1 MSEERRKILDMLSE
15 GKINAEEAEKL
26 LDAVEPKTAPAA
38 GESTFR
44 GGDGLPKYLYVR
56 VDPKEGA
63 GNADQVKV
71 TVPLALVKAGM
82 NFASLLPRD
91 ARRDVEKAM
100 ESKGFDFDLKNMKDG
115 DMDDFLA
122 ALRELEVDI
131 ETSENTVKI
140 YTG

>member
-26 LDAVEPKTAPAA
+26 LDAVEPEATGVSVHPD
-38 GESTFR
+38 GN
-44 GGDGLPKYLYVR
+44 GLPKYLYIR

-63 GNADQVKV
+63 RDADQVKV

-91 ARRDVEKAM
+91 ARKDVEEAM
-100 ESKGFDFDLKNMKDG
+100 ESKGFDFDLKNIKSE
-115 DMDDFLA
+115 DMDALLA
-122 ALRELEVDI
+122 ALQELEVDV

>member
-26 LDAVEPKTAPAA
+26 LDAVEPEAA
-38 GESTFR
+38 GVSVHPD
-44 GGDGLPKYLYVR
+44 GNGLPKYLYIR

-63 GNADQVKV
+63 RDADQVKV

-91 ARRDVEKAM
+91 ARKDVEEAM
-100 ESKGFDFDLKNMKDG
+100 ESKGFDFDLKNIKSE
-115 DMDDFLA
+115 DMDALLA
-122 ALRELEVDI
+122 ALQELEVDV

>member
-15 GKINAEEAEKL
+15 GKISAEEAEKL
-26 LDAVEPKTAPAA
+26 LDAVESIAAPAA
-38 GESTFR
+38 A
-44 GGDGLPKYLYVR
+44 DGLPKYLYVR
-56 VDPKEGA
+56 VDPKEGS
-63 GNADQVKV
+63 GDTDQVKV

-82 NFASLLPRD
+82 NFASLLPRN
-91 ARRDVEKAM
+91 AREDVEKAM
-100 ESKGFDFDLKNMKDG
+100 ESKGFDFDLKNMKNG
-115 DMDDFLA
+115 DIDALLA

>member
-1 MSEERRKILDMLSE
+1 MSEERRKILDMLSK

-26 LDAVEPKTAPAA
+26 LDTVEPEATGVSVHPD
-38 GESTFR
+38 SN
-44 GGDGLPKYLYVR
+44 GLPKYLYIR

-63 GNADQVKV
+63 RDADQVKV

-91 ARRDVEKAM
+91 ARKDVEEAM
-100 ESKGFDFDLKNMKDG
+100 ENKGFDFDLKNIKSE
-115 DMDDFLA
+115 DMDALLA
-122 ALRELEVDI
+122 ALQELEVDV

>member
-26 LDAVEPKTAPAA
+26 LDAVEPEATGVSVHPD
-38 GESTFR
+38 GN
-44 GGDGLPKYLYVR
+44 GLPKYLYIR

-63 GNADQVKV
+63 RDADQVKV

-91 ARRDVEKAM
+91 ARKDVEEAM
-100 ESKGFDFDLKNMKDG
+100 ENKGFDFDLKNIKSE
-115 DMDDFLA
+115 DMDALLA
-122 ALRELEVDI
+122 ALQELEVDV